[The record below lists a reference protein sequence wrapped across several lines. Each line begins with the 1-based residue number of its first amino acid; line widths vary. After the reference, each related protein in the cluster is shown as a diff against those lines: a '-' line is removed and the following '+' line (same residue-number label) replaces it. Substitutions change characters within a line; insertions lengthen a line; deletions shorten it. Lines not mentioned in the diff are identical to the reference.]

1 MIRTLRIALAQ
12 VNLVVGDLSGNADKV
27 IEWAG
32 RAADVEADIVA
43 FPELTITGYPPED
56 LVLKPDFIAAN
67 RRELDRVAASIGDM
81 TAIVGFVDTDGDV
94 YNAAAIL
101 QQGTIAGIYHKCFL
115 PNYAVFDEQRHFRAG
130 NRAEVVS
137 VRDVKVGVTICEDIW
152 YPVGPATVETASGAE
167 LIMNINASPYSF
179 GRQHQRNRMIATR
192 AQDEIAY
199 VAYLNLVG
207 GQDELVFEGNSR
219 VFDWNGDIVAW
230 GRAFDEDMIVADLDI
245 GGVFGARLHDTR
257 RRQMQIPS
265 VLGNG
270 GVDVITTPLSL
281 PRATPHSTPT
291 ATRSSPPECSPE
303 EEAYNALVLGT
314 RDYVTKNR
322 FERVYIGLSGGID
335 SALTAV
341 IAVDALGAARVTG
354 VSMPSRFSS
363 DHSRSDAATLAHNLG
378 ICFLTIPIEG
388 QFEATLEA
396 LAPVFEERPFDIT
409 EENVQAR
416 IRGIL
421 LMALTNK
428 FGGMVLTT
436 GNKSE
441 TAVGYST
448 LYGDTAGGYAV
459 LKDVYKSLV
468 YRLAGWRNEKAG
480 GALIPQNVFDKA
492 PSAELREEQLD
503 SDSLP
508 PYEILDAVLE
518 AYIEDDRSIDEI
530 AAMGY
535 DRALVQR
542 IVRLVDVNEY
552 KRRQA
557 PPGIRITT
565 RAFGKDRRLP
575 ITNGYRPS

>member
-12 VNLVVGDLSGNADKV
+12 INLVVGDFKGNADKV
-27 IEWAG
+27 IEWSN
-32 RAADVEADIVA
+32 RAATLEADIVA

-101 QQGTIAGIYHKCFL
+101 QQGKVAGIYHKVFL

-130 NRAEVVS
+130 NRAVVCT

-179 GRQHQRNRMIATR
+179 GRQQQRNRMIATR

-207 GQDELVFEGNSR
+207 GQDELVFEGSSH
-219 VFDWNGDIVAW
+219 VFDWNGEIVAW
-230 GRAFDEDMIVADLDI
+230 GRAFDEDLLVADLDI

-257 RRQMQIPS
+257 RRQMQVPS
-265 VLGNG
+265 PLGNG
-270 GVDVITTPLSL
+270 GVDLITTPLSL
-281 PRATPHSTPT
+281 PRPQSHSTPLKSE
-291 ATRSSPPECSPE
+291 AAPPACSPE

-322 FERVYIGLSGGID
+322 FERVFVALSGGID

-341 IAVDALGAARVTG
+341 IAVDALGADRVTG

-363 DHSRSDAATLAHNLG
+363 DHSRSDAAVLAKNLG
-378 ICFLTIPIEG
+378 ICFLTIPIEE
-388 QFEATLEA
+388 QFEATLKA
-396 LAPVFEERPFDIT
+396 LGPVFDYRPVDIT
-409 EENVQAR
+409 EENLQAR
-416 IRGIL
+416 IRGINM
-421 LMALTNK
+421 MALTNK

-448 LYGDTAGGYAV
+448 LYGDTAGGFAV
-459 LKDVYKSLV
+459 LKDVYKTLV
-468 YRLAGWRNEKAG
+468 YRLARWRNEKAG
-480 GALIPQNVFDKA
+480 GDLIPRNTLDKA

-508 PYEILDAVLE
+508 PYEVLDAILE

-535 DRALVQR
+535 DRTLVQR

-575 ITNGYRPS
+575 ITNGYRPA